1 MDLNVRYLRNFSQ
14 YGDDVPAFLQN
25 RLKGVMAHIMNNF
38 GQPDERSAK
47 RVKQVGEVEFME
59 DGKLRVEFGNDS
71 TYPHCD
77 CSEWRHHRLPCKH
90 FCINFS
96 NIPGWDWEKLSSLY
110 RESPILNLDYTTSS
124 ASDNQG
130 APKDLADTSRTDI
143 PQEIAEPSQQEMQ
156 TLPLPPKQ
164 SAKLF
169 RYTAGQY

>member
-1 MDLNVRYLRNFSQ
+1 
-14 YGDDVPAFLQN
+14 
-25 RLKGVMAHIMNNF
+25 
-38 GQPDERSAK
+38 
-47 RVKQVGEVEFME
+47 ME

-90 FCINFS
+90 FCIIFS

-130 APKDLADTSRTDI
+130 APKDLTDTSRTDI

-156 TLPLPPKQ
+156 TLPLPTKQ

-169 RYTAGQY
+169 RYTTGQY